1 MDIYPGLYLSLF
13 RFIFKELCMKI
24 KLLVAALGVAASGF
38 AIADTYQVDLGA
50 NAVRFENDQSNHT
63 GKVYE
68 LNGSYYFKAVETN
81 NLPLA
86 EAAYLGKNSN
96 VFAGFGV
103 SPKQNGAP
111 NQKVYAVGAE
121 VYIPESFL
129 YVSAG
134 ASRYSVNHEHDHD
147 WFTTVGVTPI
157 DGLLVTTSYNHDSG
171 YDANIHA
178 KYVTSIGTGQF
189 INVEAGLADTDFGT
203 STSVGGDFYLD
214 NTFSVGANISDD
226 DTGTEYT
233 LRTTKFF
240 TEQFSAGLAFTD
252 ADEGNELVVGASFR
266 F

>member
-1 MDIYPGLYLSLF
+1 
-13 RFIFKELCMKI
+13 MKF
-24 KLLVAALGVAASGF
+24 KLLVAALGVVASGF
-38 AIADTYQVDLGA
+38 AIADTYQVDLSA
-50 NAVRFENDQSNHT
+50 NALRFENDQSNNTHEAF
-63 GKVYE
+63 E
-68 LNGSYYFKAVETN
+68 LGGSYYFKAVETN

-103 SPKQNGAP
+103 SPKQNGVP

-121 VYIPESFL
+121 FYIPESFL

-134 ASRYSVNHEHDHD
+134 GSRHSVNHEHDHD

-157 DGLLVTTSYNHDSG
+157 DGLLVTTSYNHDDG

-203 STSVGGDFYLD
+203 YKSVGGDFYID
-214 NTFSVGANISDD
+214 NTFSVGANIADD

-240 TEQFSAGLAFTD
+240 TEQFSANLAFTD
-252 ADEGNELVVGASFR
+252 ADEGNEFVVGASFR